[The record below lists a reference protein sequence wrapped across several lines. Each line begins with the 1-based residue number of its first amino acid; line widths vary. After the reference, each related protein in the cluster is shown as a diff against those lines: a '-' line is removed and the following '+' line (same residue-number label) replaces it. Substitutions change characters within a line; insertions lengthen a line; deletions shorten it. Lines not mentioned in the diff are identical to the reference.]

1 MNEMHYQLDLMKA
14 MNQKLSTEGKRYQ
27 LVCNTSYSA
36 FLYYSFET
44 GEIAHMGR
52 WDDFFDFHIRDF
64 RDLERLYEIMDEPY
78 EEKLRNL
85 FFLEKCGEKEDMIEC
100 VMRNKRTWLEF
111 RCNVLYDENDK
122 PIDKIITI
130 SDVTKLKLQNEEL
143 AYLAYYD
150 SSTGLYNRNYFV
162 RLLGEFIRKAREE
175 RETVAVMLIDID
187 DFRKINDG
195 LGIIVGDELVQQFG
209 AFLKEFSCDNIIVSH
224 LNSDVYCMA
233 VYNPAGEREVK
244 LIHERIQ
251 KRTKKNFILSGGQ
264 ELSITVS
271 VGVAE
276 YPESAK
282 NPLELINCAEI
293 VMFRGKALGKNNIQ
307 FFDAPILSEFLRNV
321 ELENKLKEAV
331 FNQNFTMFYQPQYH
345 AGNKKLR
352 GMEALVR
359 WKDDDDH
366 MISPALFIPI
376 AEKNGT
382 IIPIGDWVLEQS
394 LKQFAQWKMDYKD
407 PLIISINISSL
418 QLMKSRFIDDLL
430 MVINKYHLD
439 YHEVELEIT
448 ESVLIEDFEKVVE
461 KLKSL
466 RDYGIRISLDDF
478 GTGFSSLSYLKS
490 LPIDTLK
497 IDKSFVDTVLLDSAT
512 RIITETIIKMVKTL
526 GLETVAEGVEQEQ
539 QYKYLHAVGCDIIQG
554 YLFGKPMSALEM
566 KQCLMEIMKE
576 EQGKEY

>member
-1 MNEMHYQLDLMKA
+1 MSELQYQLDLMKA

-44 GEIAHMGR
+44 KENSHLGK
-52 WDDFFDFHIRDF
+52 WDDFFDFRIHDY
-64 RDLERLYEIMDEPY
+64 RDLERIYELMDEPFID
-78 EEKLRNL
+78 ELKRVIN
-85 FFLEKCGEKEDMIEC
+85 LEKSGEKEAVVEC
-100 VMRNKRTWLEF
+100 MMRNKRVWLEF
-111 RCNVLYDENDK
+111 RTHVVYDLEHNPK
-122 PIDKIITI
+122 EKIITI
-130 SDVTKLKLQNEEL
+130 TDITKYRMQNEEL
-143 AYLAYYD
+143 KYLAYFD
-150 SSTGLYNRNYFV
+150 SSTGLYNRNYFI
-162 RLLGEFIRKAREE
+162 RLLGEYIRRAREE
-175 RETVAVMLIDID
+175 HEKVSVMLIDID

-209 AFLKEFSCDNIIVSH
+209 SFLKDFSGDDIIISH

-233 VYNPAGEREVK
+233 IYNPVGERAVEK
-244 LIHERIQ
+244 IYSKIKERT
-251 KRTKKNFILSGGQ
+251 TKFFSLSGGQ
-264 ELSITVS
+264 ELSISVS

-282 NPLELINCAEI
+282 NTLELINCAEI
-293 VMFRGKALGKNNIQ
+293 VMFRGKALGKDNIQ
-307 FFDAPILSEFLRNV
+307 YFDTPILNEFLKNV

-331 FNQNFTMFYQPQYH
+331 FNQNFEMYYQPQFF
-345 AGNKKLR
+345 AGNRKLR

-359 WKDDDDH
+359 WRDDDNH

-376 AEKNGT
+376 AEKNGS

-394 LKQFAQWKMDYKD
+394 LKQFAEWKKNYMD

-418 QLMKSRFIDDLL
+418 QLMKKKFIDELL
-430 MVINKYHLD
+430 MIINKYHLN
-439 YHEVELEIT
+439 YHEIELEIT
-448 ESVLIEDFEKVVE
+448 ESVLIEDFDKVTE

-512 RIITETIIKMVKTL
+512 RVITENIINMVKTL

-539 QYKYLHAVGCDIIQG
+539 QYKYLHAIGCDIIQG
-554 YLFGKPMSALEM
+554 YLFGRPFDADDM
-566 KQCLMEIMKE
+566 KKILMKAME
-576 EQGKEY
+576 E

>member
-1 MNEMHYQLDLMKA
+1 MSELQYQLDLMKA

-44 GEIAHMGR
+44 KENSHMGK
-52 WDDFFDFHIRDF
+52 WDDFFDFRIHDY
-64 RDLERLYEIMDEPY
+64 RDLERIYELMEEPFIDEL
-78 EEKLRNL
+78 KRVIN
-85 FFLEKCGEKEDMIEC
+85 LEKSGEKEAVVEC
-100 VMRNKRTWLEF
+100 MMRNKRVWLEF
-111 RCNVLYDENDK
+111 RTHVVYDPEHN
-122 PIDKIITI
+122 PTEKIITI
-130 SDVTKLKLQNEEL
+130 TDITKFRIQNEEL
-143 AYLAYYD
+143 KYLAYYD
-150 SSTGLYNRNYFV
+150 SSTGLYNRNYFI
-162 RLLGEFIRKAREE
+162 RLLGEYIRKAREE
-175 RETVAVMLIDID
+175 HEKVSVILIDID

-209 AFLKEFSCDNIIVSH
+209 SFLKEFSGDDIIISH

-233 VYNPAGEREVK
+233 IYNPVGERAVENIYRK
-244 LIHERIQ
+244 IKERT
-251 KRTKKNFILSGGQ
+251 TKFFSLSGGQ

-282 NPLELINCAEI
+282 NTLELINCAEI
-293 VMFRGKALGKNNIQ
+293 VMFRGKALGKDNIQ
-307 FFDAPILSEFLRNV
+307 YFDTPILNEFLKNV

-331 FNQNFTMFYQPQYH
+331 FNQNFEMYYQPQFF

-359 WKDDDDH
+359 WKDDDNH

-376 AEKNGT
+376 AEKNGS

-394 LKQFAQWKMDYKD
+394 LKQFAEWKKHYMD

-418 QLMKSRFIDDLL
+418 QLMKKRFIDELL
-430 MVINKYHLD
+430 MIINKYHLN
-439 YHEVELEIT
+439 YHEIELEIT
-448 ESVLIEDFEKVVE
+448 ESVLIEDFDKVTE

-497 IDKSFVDTVLLDSAT
+497 IDKSFVDTVLLDSTT
-512 RIITETIIKMVKTL
+512 RVITENIINMVKTL

-539 QYKYLHAVGCDIIQG
+539 QYKYLHAIGCDIIQG
-554 YLFGKPMSALEM
+554 YLFGRPFDADDM
-566 KQCLMEIMKE
+566 KKILMKAME
-576 EQGKEY
+576 E